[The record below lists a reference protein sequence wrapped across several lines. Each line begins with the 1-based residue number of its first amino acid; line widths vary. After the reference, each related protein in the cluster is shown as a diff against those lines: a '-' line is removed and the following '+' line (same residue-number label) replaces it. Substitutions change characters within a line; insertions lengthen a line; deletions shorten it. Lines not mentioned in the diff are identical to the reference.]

1 MTGSTFIAHA
11 PGRVNLIGD
20 HTDYAGGLALPCAID
35 LGITLRGVFDNELI
49 TLTSD
54 ALDGEVAFAIGD
66 DFPIESVTPTWG
78 RYVAAVA
85 RESNA
90 GRGFRAEMT
99 STLPVGSGL
108 SSSAALEIS
117 VALALQFDGT
127 PMRLAELGQRAEVRA
142 VGVPCGLLDQL
153 SIVFG
158 KEHHALL
165 IDFSDLSI
173 VEVPIPE
180 ELEIVVIHSGE
191 ERQLAT
197 SHYSERRRSCE
208 AAAAIVGPL
217 ALASIDDL
225 AGLDDSLRKRAR
237 HVVSECERVRCAA
250 EALRTNDVKLMGALM
265 TQSHVSLRDDFEVST
280 PALDQL
286 VAALEKIPGVYGARL
301 TGAGFGG
308 CVVALCE
315 RGAIGDPTAFSG
327 RGWRV
332 QASEGARLVIND

>member
-1 MTGSTFIAHA
+1 MTKSSFIVNA

-35 LGITLRGVFDNELI
+35 LGITLRGNFDDAFVS
-49 TLTSD
+49 LTSD
-54 ALDGEVAFAIGD
+54 ALDGTVSFAIGD
-66 DFPIESVTPTWG
+66 ESPIASVHPLWG

-85 RESNA
+85 REVSES
-90 GRGFRAEMT
+90 RGFRATMT

-108 SSSAALEIS
+108 SSSAALEIA
-117 VALALQFDGT
+117 VALALRFTGS
-127 PMRLAELGQRAEVRA
+127 PMQLAELGQRAELRA

-158 KEHHALL
+158 KEDHALL

-173 VEVPIPE
+173 VEVPLPADF
-180 ELEIVVIHSGE
+180 EIMVIHSGE

-197 SHYSERRRSCE
+197 SSYSERRASCE

-217 ALASIDDL
+217 PLASIDDIER
-225 AGLDDSLRKRAR
+225 LDDPLRKRAR
-237 HVVSECERVRCAA
+237 HVVTECERVRQAA
-250 EALRTNDVKLMGALM
+250 AALRDNDPTTVGQLM
-265 TQSHVSLRDDFEVST
+265 TQSHASLRDDFDVST
-280 PALDQL
+280 PVLDGL
-286 VAALEKIPGVYGARL
+286 VETLNAIPGVYGARL

-315 RGAIGDPTAFSG
+315 PDAIVDPTSFSG

-332 QASEGARLVIND
+332 RPSDGARLVVVD